1 MVLAALK
8 LFECRC
14 SAANYLTFRLEERA
28 AARAQQQNQVL
39 QDLAAPM
46 GCSQFT

>member
-8 LFECRC
+8 LFECHC

-28 AARAQQQNQVL
+28 
-39 QDLAAPM
+39 PM

>member
-14 SAANYLTFRLEERA
+14 SAANYLTFRLKRA
-28 AARAQQQNQVL
+28 GSHGVL
-39 QDLAAPM
+39 AVYVTCF
-46 GCSQFT
+46 G

>member
-28 AARAQQQNQVL
+28 PHGVL
-39 QDLAAPM
+39 AVYVTCF
-46 GCSQFT
+46 G

>member
-14 SAANYLTFRLEERA
+14 SAANYLTFRLEE
-28 AARAQQQNQVL
+28 QPHEVL
-39 QDLAAPM
+39 AVYVTCF
-46 GCSQFT
+46 G